1 MEINAKAKK
10 PVRPRVTAKQKK
22 KEAVE
27 KEQNAVEEQ
36 PSAKVVTPN
45 DTSNTDNT
53 LEQQEET
60 SVSLEWNAVKGPQKP
75 VGKAKRNV
83 ADKLKGGAVKNVKA
97 TAAKQLTTSTKRKTK
112 TRGAAAQ
119 KSVTTDKGDKTM
131 EQQTVELSGTR
142 SSRRPAVQKPL
153 DKKDILGL
161 LDSGELRLEDLQN

>member
-36 PSAKVVTPN
+36 PSAEVVTPN

-53 LEQQEET
+53 SEQEEET
-60 SVSLEWNAVKGPQKP
+60 SVSLESNAVKGPQKP
-75 VGKAKRNV
+75 AGKAKRNV

-142 SSRRPAVQKPL
+142 SGRWPAVQKPR
-153 DKKDILGL
+153 DRKDIPGL
-161 LDSGELRLEDLQN
+161 LDSGELELKDMR

>member
-60 SVSLEWNAVKGPQKP
+60 SVSLEWNAVKGPQK
-75 VGKAKRNV
+75 
-83 ADKLKGGAVKNVKA
+83 
-97 TAAKQLTTSTKRKTK
+97 RKTK

-119 KSVTTDKGDKTM
+119 KSVTTDKGDKMM